1 MFSAQVDMLLRRAM
15 FGRQHQRK
23 VYTLAFAD
31 SLDYDVGEKVE
42 KRIKEYITIVGQCCY
57 RPFPDMF

>member
-1 MFSAQVDMLLRRAM
+1 MDMLLRRAF
-15 FGRQHQRK
+15 FGRHEK

-42 KRIKEYITIVGQCCY
+42 KKIQKYITMAGRCREDSRTLCY
-57 RPFPDMF
+57 LFY